1 MISLHSVRLPHTILG
16 LNFTH
21 CVHVYTSEIGHNV
34 RSHTIENGHLL
45 FQIKIFI

>member
-21 CVHVYTSEIGHNV
+21 WLEFKVILVHLTHIQEIN
-34 RSHTIENGHLL
+34 
-45 FQIKIFI
+45 